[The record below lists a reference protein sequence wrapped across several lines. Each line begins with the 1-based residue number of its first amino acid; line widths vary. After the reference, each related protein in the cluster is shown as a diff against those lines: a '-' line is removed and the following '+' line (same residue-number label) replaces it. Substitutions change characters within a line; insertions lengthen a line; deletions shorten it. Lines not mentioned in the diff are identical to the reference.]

1 MAHIE
6 AALAEA
12 ATALRSSGGHAAAQ
26 ASHHWASLLL
36 RPGKRIRPYLCV
48 VGYELAESRR
58 RAERPSGLLQFAAA
72 LEILHAFLLVHDDIA
87 DRAETRRS
95 EPSLH
100 VLLRPPAQPRLTE
113 GDRQRLGNDLA
124 VIAGDLLYTFAM
136 ERMIAAPGL
145 PSMLTVPAMQEVLSV
160 CRATAE
166 GQFNDVAASG
176 RRLSECSPEES
187 FEICRLK
194 TARYTF
200 EAPLVAGAR
209 LADARPEKLAALR
222 AFSHAAGIAFQLE
235 DDLIALFS
243 DDAAEGKPG
252 LADLREGKKTW
263 PLLVAFQ
270 RASTEDRQWLEELF
284 VRHSAND
291 RDLARVRTL
300 LRQTGA
306 FDAALHL
313 VDQCCADAQRAL
325 HPLADSPAVAE
336 LIGITAWLSDR
347 ARSLR

>member
-1 MAHIE
+1 ME
-6 AALAEA
+6 AAA
-12 ATALRSSGGHAAAQ
+12 ALGSSGHHAAAKSSQ
-26 ASHHWASLLL
+26 HWASLIL
-36 RPGKRIRPYLCV
+36 RPGKRIRPYLCA
-48 VGYELAESRR
+48 VGYDLGEPRR
-58 RAERPSGLLQFAAA
+58 RGERPDGILQFAAA

-87 DRAETRRS
+87 DRAETRRG

-100 VLLRPPAQPRLTE
+100 VLLRPAHTGRLTE

-136 ERMIAAPGL
+136 ERMLTAPGL
-145 PSMLTVPAMQEVLSV
+145 PPALAVPAMHEVLTI

-166 GQFNDVAASG
+166 GQFNDVAASA
-176 RRLSECSPEES
+176 RTLSECSPDEA
-187 FEICRLK
+187 FEIYRLK

-209 LADARPEKLAALR
+209 LADARPDRLHALR
-222 AFSHAAGIAFQLE
+222 AFADAAGIAFQLE

-243 DDAAEGKPG
+243 DDSQEGKPG

-263 PLLVAFQ
+263 PVLVAFQ
-270 RASTEDRQWLEELF
+270 RACRADQVWLEELF
-284 VRHSAND
+284 VRHCATD
-291 RDLARVRTL
+291 RDLARVQSI
-300 LRQTGA
+300 LRATGA
-306 FDAALHL
+306 CDAALEL
-313 VDQCCADAQRAL
+313 IDQCCADAQRAL

-336 LIGITAWLSDR
+336 LLGITGWLSDR